1 MESIKIFFRKSITK
15 RLLLLGVIC
24 LFLYLTRSLI
34 TLYLLTFIFI
44 YLINEAQKFIYRH
57 VHKIIPIARSFVIV
71 FIYLIALTAVVL
83 FIWAYAPK
91 VVREST
97 AVIKSITTSI
107 KTLMNTTNTGNEYLN
122 ALLIQIK
129 KVDLSKYIGNVV
141 SVISNISSLSVN
153 IFFALILSLFFLLQ
167 KMRIYKFMTKFS
179 TSKLAWLYDD
189 LKYFGSKF
197 TNTFG
202 KVLQTQI
209 LISFIN
215 CMLSIIMLWIM
226 HFPNVL
232 GLGLMIFIL
241 GIIPVA
247 GVFFSL
253 IPLSL
258 IAYSIGGLTDVAYIL
273 IMIAVLHAL
282 ESYILNPKLMS
293 DKTKLPVF
301 FTFLILIVS
310 EHFFGVWGL
319 LVGIPVFIFLL
330 DILDVNLT
338 DTASK
343 FPNPALIKSKLK
355 RDSVKSEVAASK
367 VSINNK
373 EKI

>member
-1 MESIKIFFRKSITK
+1 MESIKDIFRKTITK
-15 RLLLLGVIC
+15 RLLLLGIIS
-24 LFLYLTRSLI
+24 LFLYCTRSLI

-57 VHKIIPIARSFVIV
+57 VHKFIPIARSFIIV
-71 FIYLIALTAVVL
+71 FIYLLAVAVIAL

-97 AVIKSITTSI
+97 AVIKSITVSI

-122 ALLIQIK
+122 ALLLQVK
-129 KVDLSKYIGNVV
+129 KIDLSKYVGNVV

-153 IFFALILSLFFLLQ
+153 IFFSLILSLFFLLQ
-167 KMRIYKFMTKFS
+167 KSHIYKFMRKFS
-179 TSKLAWLYDD
+179 SSKLAWIYDD
-189 LKYFGSKF
+189 VKYFGSKF

-232 GLGLMIFIL
+232 GLGFMIFIL

-247 GVFFSL
+247 GVFISL

-258 IAYSIGGLTDVAYIL
+258 IAYSIGGLKDVAYIL
-273 IMIAVLHAL
+273 VMIAVLHAL

-293 DKTKLPVF
+293 EKTKLPVF

-319 LVGIPVFIFLL
+319 LVGIPIFIFLL
-330 DILDVNLT
+330 DILDVNLS

-355 RDSVKSEVAASK
+355 GSVESEVAASK

-373 EKI
+373 KKI